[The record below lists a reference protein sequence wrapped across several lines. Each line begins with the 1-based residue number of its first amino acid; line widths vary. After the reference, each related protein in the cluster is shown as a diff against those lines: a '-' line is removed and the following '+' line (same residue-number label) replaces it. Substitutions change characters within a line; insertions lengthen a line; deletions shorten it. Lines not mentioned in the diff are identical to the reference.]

1 MPVDLTAILPH
12 LPAWLLVLFR
22 LSGIFFFAPMFGSQI
37 IPRQVKVLLIL
48 GLSFC
53 IYPLLLEPTQ
63 QSAIYI
69 NSVIDAP
76 LSLYYLVPI
85 IAVELLIG
93 FVIGFV
99 CNLPLIGMQV
109 GGQVIDQQMGLGFA
123 QVYNAETGGQ
133 ASLMSNILF
142 QLALII
148 FLILGGERIILNAL
162 VNSFNHIPLG
172 GFTGFTAVVNIIFG
186 VLTIAFEL
194 AIQIAAP
201 IICLM
206 FLVTF
211 AMGFINRTMPQFNIL
226 SVGFSIRI
234 LVSALILIVI
244 IPTMGSTFI
253 SVCRQIFYHLA
264 QFVGM

>member
-22 LSGIFFFAPMFGSQI
+22 LSGIFFFAPVLGSQLV
-37 IPRQVKVLLIL
+37 PRHVKVFLVL
-48 GLSFC
+48 GISFC
-53 IYPLLLEPTQ
+53 VYPTLLNPQ
-63 QSAIYI
+63 NASAAFIS
-69 NSVIDAP
+69 NVIDHP
-76 LSLYYLVPI
+76 LSLYYLIPV
-85 IAVELLIG
+85 IALELLIG
-93 FVIGFV
+93 FVIGYV
-99 CNLPLIGMQV
+99 ANLPLVGMQI

-123 QVYNAETGGQ
+123 QVYNPDTGDQSSLVGQ
-133 ASLMSNILF
+133 LLF
-142 QLALII
+142 LLALII
-148 FLILGGERIILNAL
+148 FLILGGERLLFNAL

-172 GFTGFTAVVNIIFG
+172 GFDGFTAVVD
-186 VLTIAFEL
+186 LTVGILSVIFEL
-194 AIQIAAP
+194 ALQIAAP

-244 IPTMGSTFI
+244 IPTMEGTFI
-253 SVCRQIFYHLA
+253 SICRQIFYQLGK
-264 QFVGM
+264 FVGL

>member
-12 LPAWLLVLFR
+12 IPAWLLVLFR
-22 LSGIFFFAPMFGSQI
+22 LAGLFFFAPLLSSQL
-37 IPRQVKVLLIL
+37 IPRHVKVFLVL

-53 IYPLLLEPTQ
+53 VYPMLLEPTHN
-63 QSAIYI
+63 SAVYI
-69 NSVIDAP
+69 NSVIDHP
-76 LSLYYLVPI
+76 LSLYYLIPV
-85 IAVELLIG
+85 IALELIIG

-99 CNLPLIGMQV
+99 CNLPLVGMQV
-109 GGQVIDQQMGLGFA
+109 GGQMIDQQMGLGFA
-123 QVYNAETGGQ
+123 QVYNPEIGDQ
-133 ASLMSNILF
+133 SSLMGQILF
-142 QLALII
+142 LLSLTI
-148 FLILGGERIILNAL
+148 FLILGGERVMFDAL
-162 VNSFNHIPLG
+162 INSFNHIPLG
-172 GFTGFTAVVNIIFG
+172 GFTGFAAVVNLTVG
-186 VLTIAFEL
+186 VLSIAFEL
-194 AIQIAAP
+194 ALQIAAP

-253 SVCRQIFYHLA
+253 QICRQIFYHLA